1 LDCLAVVDA
10 DIDVPSVL
18 VLYIERPET
27 ARELVIAFALA
38 VAEWALKSLALAN
51 DDAST

>member
-1 LDCLAVVDA
+1 MEGLTVVDA

-38 VAEWALKSLALAN
+38 VAKWSL
-51 DDAST
+51 